1 MRRIWVLLNMDMGP
15 AFPKASYSIRALEE
29 WDCRQER
36 YRTLTAKT
44 YSGLMASGSIIRETD
59 AASDWSYIPPGS
71 IGISY
76 LKFACSGKWAL
87 NWKKFKIF
95 MSILIYCLASLSIV
109 LAIGGLVSFGQTR
122 HVGLL
127 LSSLISIFF
136 SGLAIHNVEW
146 WPLIVGLITNW
157 GVRIIVGDPGNRT
170 DAWNACK
177 IFEIQNGH
185 LLAPNLLKI

>member
-1 MRRIWVLLNMDMGP
+1 MKKIAFPLVFLLSSLCAHAEWVALLEQDSVKHFVDSQIKKTDDGMRRIWVLLNMDMGP

-76 LKFACSGKWAL
+76 LKFACSGK
-87 NWKKFKIF
+87 
-95 MSILIYCLASLSIV
+95 
-109 LAIGGLVSFGQTR
+109 
-122 HVGLL
+122 
-127 LSSLISIFF
+127 
-136 SGLAIHNVEW
+136 
-146 WPLIVGLITNW
+146 
-157 GVRIIVGDPGNRT
+157 
-170 DAWNACK
+170 
-177 IFEIQNGH
+177 
-185 LLAPNLLKI
+185 